1 MTSSVVNTPIEKIPL
16 VVSRCRNGFRTGV
29 MRSIEQRKKILL
41 SFLRMLDE
49 NEEVFCRAVHSDLRK
64 HPNETKFAELSV
76 LRVEAHHFLQHLDEY
91 ALPEKPQMEG
101 IFRLEECE
109 IRRDPLG
116 VVLVIGSWNYPLLLT
131 LLPIVGALAAGNTV
145 VAKPSDLA
153 PASADIMHE
162 LLLKYIPDSIVGLV
176 KGGVTETTQLLEE
189 RFDHIF
195 YTGNSRV
202 AKIIMTAAAKQL
214 TPVTLELGGKTPVIV
229 DASCESNLGVVAR
242 RIMWGK
248 VLNAGQTC
256 IAPDY
261 VLVHRQIQTKLIEA
275 LKEARDEMMGANP
288 LQNQE
293 DYSAIVNTDHFDRL
307 VGLLK
312 GGTLVFGGEMDKV
325 NRTIAPAVLTD
336 VQLEHPIMTEEIFGP
351 LLPLLPFDTA
361 NDVFQ
366 FLGPRE
372 KPLALY
378 IFADDKRF
386 ISNVVENT
394 FSGGVLVNDVVVHV
408 APSGLPFGG
417 VGHSGMGAYRGKFS
431 FETFSH
437 KKPVMQRKM
446 GLEFL
451 NAPRYPPYTLDKFR
465 VFRHA
470 VELSV
475 GDRSFSQHLRPF
487 SDPARFVA
495 LGGHFIRYLMKAPPK
510 R

>member
-1 MTSSVVNTPIEKIPL
+1 MSPSVVNTPIEKIPL
-16 VVSRCRNGFRTGV
+16 VVSRCRNGFRTGA
-29 MRSIEQRKKILL
+29 MRSLEQRKEILR

-49 NEEVFCRAVHSDLRK
+49 NEEAFCRAVHSDLRK
-64 HPNETKFAELSV
+64 HPTEAKLAEISV
-76 LRVEAHHFLQHLDEY
+76 LRVEVHHFLQHLDEY
-91 ALPEKPQMEG
+91 ASPEKPQMEG
-101 IFRLEECE
+101 IFRLEDCE
-109 IRRDPLG
+109 IHRDPLG

-131 LLPIVGALAAGNTV
+131 LLPLVGALAAGNTV

-153 PASADIMHE
+153 PASAEVMHE
-162 LLLKYIPDSIVGLV
+162 ILPKYIPDSIVGFV
-176 KGGVTETTQLLEE
+176 KGGVSETTRLLEE
-189 RFDHIF
+189 RFDYIF
-195 YTGNSRV
+195 YTGNLRV
-202 AKIIMTAAAKQL
+202 AKIVMTAAAKQL
-214 TPVTLELGGKTPVIV
+214 TPVTLELGGKSPVIV

-261 VLVHRQIQTKLIEA
+261 VLVHRQIKAKLIEA

-288 LQNQE
+288 LQNQK
-293 DYSAIVNTDHFDRL
+293 DYSAIVNVNHFDRL
-307 VGLLK
+307 VGLFK
-312 GGTLVFGGEMDKV
+312 GGTLAFGGEMDRA
-325 NRTIAPAVLTD
+325 NRTIAPAVLTN
-336 VQLEHPIMTEEIFGP
+336 VQLEHQIMTEEIFGP
-351 LLPLLPFDTA
+351 LLPLLPFDTVT
-361 NDVFQ
+361 DVLQ
-366 FLGPRE
+366 FLGVRE

-378 IFADDKRF
+378 IFADDKSF
-386 ISNVVENT
+386 VSKVIKNS
-394 FSGGVLVNDVVVHV
+394 FSGAVLVNDVVLHV
-408 APSGLPFGG
+408 APSSLPFGG

-437 KKPVMQRKM
+437 KKSVMRRKM

-475 GDRSFSQHLRPF
+475 GDASLNQRLRPF

-495 LGGHFIRYLMKAPPK
+495 LGSHFIRYLMKAPPK
-510 R
+510 K